1 MSMNILATAGI
12 QLLKLGLD
20 AATLRQAAISN
31 NIANVN
37 TEAYRPLKVS
47 FEEQLKGLA
56 SGRLSSL
63 SGLSSIKPTLQVDE
77 RGGTVALDEQMVM
90 LNQNYV
96 YHQSLLKA
104 LNGKLELFGTAINDS
119 RR

>member
-1 MSMNILATAGI
+1 MNMNILATAGV

-31 NIANVN
+31 NIANLN
-37 TEAYRPLKVS
+37 TEGYHPLKVS
-47 FEEQLKGLA
+47 FEEQLKGFA
-56 SGRLSSL
+56 SSKQSD
-63 SGLSSIKPTLQVDE
+63 LSSIKPALQVDE
-77 RGGTVALDEQMVM
+77 RGMVVLDEQMIM

>member
-20 AATLRQAAISN
+20 AASLRQAAISN

-37 TEAYRPLKVS
+37 TEGYRPLKVS
-47 FEEQLKGLA
+47 FEDQLQGLA
-56 SGRLSSL
+56 SGHQSL
-63 SGLSSIKPTLQVDE
+63 SDLSSIKPILLLDE
-77 RGGTVALDEQMVM
+77 SGGTVVLDEQMVM

>member
-37 TEAYRPLKVS
+37 TNGYRPLKVS
-47 FEEQLKGLA
+47 FEEQLKGLSA
-56 SGRLSSL
+56 SQRQLSELSL
-63 SGLSSIKPTLQVDE
+63 IKPSLVVDE

-104 LNGKLELFGTAINDS
+104 LNGKLELFGTAINDT

>member
-12 QLLKLGLD
+12 QLLKLGLE

-37 TEAYRPLKVS
+37 TDGYRPLKVS
-47 FEEQLKGLA
+47 FEEQLRALSA
-56 SGRLSSL
+56 SRWSQSD
-63 SGLSSIKPTLQVDE
+63 LSSIKPSLVVDE
-77 RGGTVALDEQMVM
+77 HSGAVALDEQMVM

-104 LNGKLELFGTAINDS
+104 LNGKLELFGTAINDA

>member
-20 AATLRQAAISN
+20 AATLRQSTISS
-31 NIANVN
+31 NIANAHA
-37 TEAYRPLKVS
+37 EGYRPLKVS
-47 FEEQLKGLA
+47 FEERLKGLSA
-56 SGRLSSL
+56 SQPGGTPWSSV
-63 SGLSSIKPTLQVDE
+63 KPTVVVDDSA
-77 RGGTVALDEQMVM
+77 GAVAIDQQMVA

-96 YHQSLLKA
+96 YHQGLLKA
-104 LNGKLELFGTAINDS
+104 LNGKLELFSSAINDS